1 MASQVSLSAGEETG
15 QRRKAIFA
23 AAIGTSIEWYDFFL
37 YSTVAALVFPKLFF
51 PKADPTSGILLSF
64 STYFV
69 GFAARPVGAAIF
81 GHYGDRLG
89 RKVTLI
95 VTLLVM
101 GIGTV
106 LIGLVPT
113 YAQIGIFGA
122 VLLTVLRA
130 LQGIGIGGEWGGSVL
145 LSLEWNDR
153 GRRGLVGSW
162 PQFGVPVGLVLAN
175 SAFLLFNSLTGDQF
189 LVWGWRI

>member
-15 QRRKAIFA
+15 QRRKAIVA

-51 PKADPTSGILLSF
+51 PKSDPYTGALLSF

-69 GFAARPVGAAIF
+69 GFAARPVGAALF

-95 VTLLVM
+95 ATLLVM
-101 GIGTV
+101 GVGTV

-113 YAQIGIFGA
+113 YTTLGVWAGI
-122 VLLTVLRA
+122 VLTVLRA

-145 LSLEWNDR
+145 LSLGWNAA
-153 GRRGLVGSW
+153 GRRGCV
-162 PQFGVPVGLVLAN
+162 
-175 SAFLLFNSLTGDQF
+175 
-189 LVWGWRI
+189 R